1 MLKPLGL
8 THGHYECRA
17 LDETLPVLTDLLA
30 MRVVERAK
38 DEAVVEHPNTEW
50 RLVIHQGGRNAPDKP
65 HNNHYGV
72 RVARAEEVDAAHEY
86 LEANKARYGLRR
98 VSPPR
103 SQHFARSVYFEEP
116 GGNTLEIEHYDPQA
130 AAEGR
135 SIARPHWQRE
145 LREKDFPGRGYVP
158 QALTHGTLEC
168 DDKEA
173 SAAFYTNVLGL
184 QQAGGGRLSV
194 YIKHSATP
202 WYLVVLPIKRRKKF
216 LSPSNRF
223 TLTLGSAEAVE
234 DAHAELRSAKGVIEV
249 QPLQRRD
256 GRASFLFADL
266 NRNWWEATSG

>member
-8 THGHYECRA
+8 THGHYECRK

-30 MRVVERAK
+30 MRVVERRTG
-38 DEAVVEHPNTEW
+38 EAVVEHPNTAW
-50 RLVIHQGGRNAPDKP
+50 RLIVHEKADAPEKP

-72 RVARAEEVDAAHEY
+72 RVAHAEEIDAAHAY
-86 LEANKARYGLRR
+86 LVANKERYGLTR

-116 GGNTLEIEHYDPQA
+116 GGNTLEIEYYAPEA

-135 SIARPHWQRE
+135 KIARAHWDRA
-145 LREKDFPGRGYVP
+145 LAEKDFPGRGYIP

-173 SAAFYTNVLGL
+173 SAAFYSGVLGL
-184 QQAGGGRLSV
+184 EIAGGGRLSV
-194 YIKHSATP
+194 YVKHPATP

-216 LSPSNRF
+216 LSPANRF
-223 TLTLGSAEAVE
+223 TLRLGSATELETAY
-234 DAHAELRSAKGVIEV
+234 AELGRVKGVRE
-249 QPLQRRD
+249 LHRD
-256 GRASFLFADL
+256 GASFLFADL
-266 NRNWWEATSG
+266 NRNWWEITA

>member
-8 THGHYECRA
+8 TQGHYECRA

-38 DEAVVEHPNTEW
+38 GEAIVEHPNTAW
-50 RLVIHQGGRNAPDKP
+50 RLVVHEAGPDAPEKP

-72 RVARAEEVDAAHEY
+72 RVARAEEIDAAHEY
-86 LEANKARYGLRR
+86 LEANKARYRLNR

-116 GGNTLEIEHYDPQA
+116 GGNTLEIEHYDAQA
-130 AAEGR
+130 VAEGR
-135 SIARPHWQRE
+135 AIARPHWSRE
-145 LREKDFPGRGYVP
+145 LGEKDFPGRGYVP

-173 SAAFYTNVLGL
+173 SAAFYSGVLGL
-184 QQAGGGRLSV
+184 KIAGGGRLSV
-194 YIKHSATP
+194 YVKHEATP

-216 LSPSNRF
+216 LRPENRF
-223 TLTLGSAEAVE
+223 TLKLGSAAEVDSAY
-234 DAHAELRSAKGVIEV
+234 AEL
-249 QPLQRRD
+249 
-256 GRASFLFADL
+256 GRVKQVTELKRNGDASFLFSDL
-266 NRNWWEATSG
+266 NRNWWEVAAS